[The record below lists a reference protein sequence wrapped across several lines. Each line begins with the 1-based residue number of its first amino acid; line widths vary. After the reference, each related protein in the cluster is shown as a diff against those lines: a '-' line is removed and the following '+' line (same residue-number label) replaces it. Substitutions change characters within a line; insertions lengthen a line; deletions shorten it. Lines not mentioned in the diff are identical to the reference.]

1 MPKRYPLHRRT
12 RQILRSL
19 EKDYGDP
26 LPLLDCFELVADLEE
41 KVRRCFEPAEIEH
54 VEMLDQPV
62 HAGNGDFY
70 ALSYMAVNF
79 YDEFCRCFPDA
90 PKMHEA
96 AWLYASA
103 HSMRPDVLERA
114 WPDKEK
120 LAWEI
125 FRWVA
130 NSGVKPGQFEAIH
143 RILNPPIP
151 WPESCEDASSERRGY
166 GGNGWLVS
174 ELCKMKADPDYW
186 RKGCPMLRALQE
198 YRNCTLYGESN
209 SDLRNRR
216 WERWQTAACA
226 EEQKSIRRLSNW
238 LSAYKAARGAQ
249 DASAP
254 ESGPEAGRGCPK
266 GSCGGVDGKAGAE

>member
-1 MPKRYPLHRRT
+1 MRYPLHRRT

-26 LPLLDCFELVADLEE
+26 LPILDCFELVADLEE

-54 VEMLDQPV
+54 IEILDQPV
-62 HAGNGDFY
+62 HAGNSDFY
-70 ALSYMAVNF
+70 ALSYMASDF
-79 YDEFCRCFPDA
+79 YDEFCRCFPGA

-151 WPESCEDASSERRGY
+151 WPGTCEDASSERRGY

-209 SDLRNRR
+209 SDLRSLR

-226 EEQKSIRRLSNW
+226 EEQKSIRRLSEW
-238 LSAYKAARGAQ
+238 LSAYKAARGSQ
-249 DASAP
+249 DASEA
-254 ESGPEAGRGCPK
+254 ESVPEAARGCPE
-266 GSCGGVDGKAGAE
+266 GSCGGVGGKAAVE